1 MGLIRLLLYA
11 ALFWLLYRLFKGLL
25 PGARPRAQGPRPGAG
40 PTADRLN
47 GGELVQDPVCGV
59 YVPKA
64 TALRGP
70 RGEYFCSEACR
81 DARAKGN

>member
-1 MGLIRLLLYA
+1 MGIIRLLLYA

-25 PGARPRAQGPRPGAG
+25 PGARPQARGPGPGPRPDAG
-40 PTADRLN
+40 RLD

-70 RGEYFCSEACR
+70 GGEYFCSESCR
-81 DARAKGN
+81 DARAKGD

>member
-1 MGLIRLLLYA
+1 MGIIRLLLYA

-25 PGARPRAQGPRPGAG
+25 PGTRPQPQGPRPGSSTG
-40 PTADRLN
+40 HLD

-70 RGEYFCSEACR
+70 GGEHFCSEACR
-81 DARAKGN
+81 DARTKGT